1 MERTLSLWFIEPC
14 YGNELG
20 RKRTTIKNV
29 QDTVSEFKPCE
40 NTALIYRTGED
51 YAISPV
57 LRLHFWN
64 ALVADSLFNG
74 LSIHTELGVSLVWS
88 SPKEN
93 KLNQC
98 GMALCFSSLPAPPLS
113 FSWVKRTVACYISW
127 TSKLPGQRGSFYFNN
142 FIMSLCVYAYV
153 QEDMAREEK
162 AGACVEVRST
172 SGVASLI
179 PCWGRVLLF
188 RPHCMLQDKCL
199 ADLPMIPYL
208 PHIVLGVLQTR
219 SLGHQAQVLGLNL
232 GCQPCVTKIFIF

>member
-1 MERTLSLWFIEPC
+1 MTSSSHTYTIRRKFSPNIQFAVYLVLVSPSELRCGICIVLSFPSTSASNCLIKTWKVQRLILRFLNEKMERTLSLWFIEPC

-113 FSWVKRTVACYISW
+113 FS
-127 TSKLPGQRGSFYFNN
+127 
-142 FIMSLCVYAYV
+142 
-153 QEDMAREEK
+153 
-162 AGACVEVRST
+162 
-172 SGVASLI
+172 
-179 PCWGRVLLF
+179 
-188 RPHCMLQDKCL
+188 
-199 ADLPMIPYL
+199 
-208 PHIVLGVLQTR
+208 
-219 SLGHQAQVLGLNL
+219 
-232 GCQPCVTKIFIF
+232 